1 MAIPEVSVKELKEI
15 RDSESE
21 CFLLDVRS
29 QDEYD
34 FANIN
39 ADRLVPMDQLEDQLD
54 DLLAHKDERIV
65 VMCRSGAR
73 SAQACEYLKSNGF
86 TNVSNLKG
94 GIREWSME
102 IDPSV
107 PMY

>member
-1 MAIPEVSVKELKEI
+1 MSIPEVSVKELKEI
-15 RDSESE
+15 RDTESD

-34 FANIN
+34 FANIG
-39 ADRLVPMDQLEDQLD
+39 ADQLVPLDQLADQLD
-54 DLLAHKDERIV
+54 DLISRKDEHVV
-65 VMCRSGAR
+65 VMCRSGSR
-73 SAQACEYLKSNGF
+73 SAQACEFLRSNGF
-86 TNVSNLKG
+86 TNVFNLKG